1 MCQRAVTPGTDQSTA
16 NELMKE
22 LWQAIPGYEG
32 LYEASDQGQ
41 IRSLDRQVTQR
52 NRWGTLST
60 NRLKGR
66 LLRPGKQNNGRLY
79 VNLSKDNTSWV
90 VTVHKLV
97 AFTFIGPRAEG
108 MDIDHVNGDFL
119 DNRASNLEYVSHQ
132 VNQKR
137 AFDMGKLNPPL
148 NKRSKKTGKFMSSKA
163 QSLPLVSS

>member
-1 MCQRAVTPGTDQSTA
+1 M
-16 NELMKE
+16 
-22 LWQAIPGYEG
+22 
-32 LYEASDQGQ
+32 
-41 IRSLDRQVTQR
+41 
-52 NRWGTLST
+52 
-60 NRLKGR
+60 
-66 LLRPGKQNNGRLY
+66 
-79 VNLSKDNTSWV
+79 NLSKDNTSWV

-148 NKRSKKTGKFMSSKA
+148 NKRSKKTGKFMSSKV
-163 QSLPLVSS
+163 QSLPPVFS